1 MRFLFF
7 TLLVRRYNHEKNFL
21 FNSCFCFFLLTVGC
35 SGSSSSVSILPP
47 SRVGSSGI
55 QASFENEYTMASAL
69 SEADVVARIE
79 VGNWI
84 AEDAELQKTYYEATV
99 LQCFKG
105 SIPTSFTLLQDGC
118 STGTLKGYPL
128 FTSGN
133 EFLVFLDEATGI
145 DYDSPY
151 WIIGSFMTI
160 LDVSYDNSG
169 NRFYADRY
177 GILGETIDIA
187 TNYALQEDTFT
198 EVYARSV
205 AADPIVQEMQYSYP
219 FIFAESDLT
228 PLLEGQ

>member
-1 MRFLFF
+1 M
-7 TLLVRRYNHEKNFL
+7 
-21 FNSCFCFFLLTVGC
+21 
-35 SGSSSSVSILPP
+35 
-47 SRVGSSGI
+47 
-55 QASFENEYTMASAL
+55 
-69 SEADVVARIE
+69 
-79 VGNWI
+79 
-84 AEDAELQKTYYEATV
+84 
-99 LQCFKG
+99 
-105 SIPTSFTLLQDGC
+105 
-118 STGTLKGYPL
+118 
-128 FTSGN
+128 
-133 EFLVFLDEATGI
+133 VFLDEATGI